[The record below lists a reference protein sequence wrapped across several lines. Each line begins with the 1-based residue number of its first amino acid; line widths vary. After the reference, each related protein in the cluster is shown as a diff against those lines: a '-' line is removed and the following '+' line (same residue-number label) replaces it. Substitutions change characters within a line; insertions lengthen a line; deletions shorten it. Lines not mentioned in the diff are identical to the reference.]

1 MKKGRS
7 IVGIFLFFSI
17 VSLLIAG
24 ILIYLNQTNGS
35 NDEEKVA
42 IKKESVHIVAIGD
55 SLTEG
60 VGDATNTGGYVPVVA
75 DLLEKTDAYEE
86 VTTSNYGKNGD
97 RSDQVL
103 KRFHENKS
111 IQEDIASADIVVL
124 TVGGNDII
132 QTFKQFFLTATEESF
147 ISPEKAYQVNLTALL
162 TEFKK
167 GNSELELYV
176 FGVYNP
182 YDIYFPEIPEMQ
194 NIVEKWNK
202 TTQKIVNE
210 TDNATF
216 ISTMD
221 LFNPTLKQAELKNLS
236 LNEENP
242 SGTEIN
248 NPYLYEKD
256 LFHPNEDGYKLMGE
270 TLFQAIEAE

>member
-75 DLLEKTDAYEE
+75 DLLEKTDDYEE

-103 KRFHENKS
+103 ERLHENKS

-167 GNSELELYV
+167 ENSELELYV

-221 LFNPTLKQAELKNLS
+221 LFNPTLKQGELKNLS

>member
-103 KRFHENKS
+103 ERFHENKS

-167 GNSELELYV
+167 ENSELELYV